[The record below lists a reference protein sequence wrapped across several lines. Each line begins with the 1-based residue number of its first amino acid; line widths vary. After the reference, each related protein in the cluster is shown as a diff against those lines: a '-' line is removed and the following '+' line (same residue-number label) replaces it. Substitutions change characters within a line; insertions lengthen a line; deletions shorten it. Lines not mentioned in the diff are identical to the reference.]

1 MAVSPGGRPADASPL
16 GTPGGRKNWVD
27 RTGGLPKYIREV
39 AHALKRKHPEWST
52 SRCIAVAKN
61 AMTKWAAKSKNP
73 SVKAA
78 AAAADAKFN
87 ANAARARLS
96 PNLSNDRGD
105 DVYVVTDLSSGRTR
119 VVDLAAV
126 RAVSSSDGQRQT
138 GMAPDVAKIHKQLVR
153 KGFPP
158 KLARKFATKAAAKAK
173 AKRKTTQ
180 HSNDVDASQ
189 LVELATLTA
198 KRRKKLPKSA
208 FALPGGKYPIH
219 DKAHARN
226 ALARVAQFGTPEQK
240 AAVRKAVAR
249 RYKGLGKKTQQH
261 ARDGQAVELAGHWR
275 HGYVPLDMQAAL
287 SKAHGSRKGAAKY
300 LGGGAPRVKRKRLD
314 TFEHGPNAGSS
325 SNPVKRINR
334 VDAAAIM
341 FGVGSKQHKA
351 AIKKFGKGGGPTAQ
365 VIKPKKKG

>member
-16 GTPGGRKNWVD
+16 GTPGGRQNWVD
-27 RTGGLPKYIREV
+27 KTGGLPKYIREV

-87 ANAARARLS
+87 ANAMRARLS
-96 PNLSNDRGD
+96 PNLSNERSEA
-105 DVYVVTDLSSGRTR
+105 VQYLVTDLSSGRTR
-119 VVDLAAV
+119 VVEFA
-126 RAVSSSDGQRQT
+126 SSDGARVT
-138 GMAPDVAKIHKQLVR
+138 GMAPDVARIHKALVR

-158 KLARKFATKAAAKAK
+158 KLARKFAGKAAAKARK
-173 AKRKTTQ
+173 KKKTTQ
-180 HSNDVDASQ
+180 HSNDVDAAQ

-240 AAVRKAVAR
+240 AAVRRAVAR